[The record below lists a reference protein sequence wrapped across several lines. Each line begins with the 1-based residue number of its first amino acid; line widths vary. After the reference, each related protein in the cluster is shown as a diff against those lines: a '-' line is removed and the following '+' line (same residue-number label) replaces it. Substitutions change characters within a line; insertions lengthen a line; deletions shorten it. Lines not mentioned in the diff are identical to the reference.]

1 MKNHITKLL
10 IGTITEQELK
20 ELNDWLAI
28 PKNQSKL
35 ESTISDYHDLNLSM
49 LKTNIDDAYKN
60 VINIIEQN
68 EASKNPVKVLP
79 LYKRNFFKY
88 TAVILLFISASFF
101 FIKKDNLTDKN
112 NTESIISKTLPG
124 TDKATLTLE
133 DGTTIALEKETVYQT
148 ENISSNGKE
157 IIYNTTQ
164 NKKKDIAYNY
174 LTIPRGGQ
182 YFLKL
187 ADGTKVWLN
196 SETQLKYPTNFI
208 DGETRIVELIYGEAY
223 FDVSPSTSH
232 NGSKFKVHNNN
243 QDIEVLGTEFNIKAY
258 KNENKI
264 YTTLIEGKVAV
275 SNITTSSVLKPNQQ
289 SILSINTN
297 HIDITEVNVYPEI
310 SWKDG
315 IFNFREKKLQDVVIV
330 LMRWYNIEISF
341 KDESLKHE
349 RFNGLIRKNQS
360 LESILNTI
368 KQTQT
373 IEYEK
378 IENKIILKIK

>member
-20 ELNDWLAI
+20 ELKDWLAK

-35 ESTISDYHDLNLSM
+35 ESYILDYHDLNLST
-49 LKTNIDDAYKN
+49 LKTNVDDAYKN
-60 VINIIEQN
+60 VINVIEQN
-68 EASKNPVKVLP
+68 KEYKKPVKALP

-88 TAVILLFISASFF
+88 AAAILLFISISYVFL
-101 FIKKDNLTDKN
+101 NKN
-112 NTESIISKTLPG
+112 NLADNNDNNSVISKTLPG
-124 TDKATLTLE
+124 TDKATLTLQ
-133 DGTTIALEKETVYQT
+133 DGTKIALEEETGYQT

-157 IIYNTTQ
+157 IIYNATQ
-164 NKKKDIAYNY
+164 NKNKEIAYNY

-182 YFLKL
+182 FFLKL

-208 DGETRIVELIYGEAY
+208 DGEKRVVELVYGEAY
-223 FDVSPSTSH
+223 FDVSPSTAH
-232 NGSKFKVHNNN
+232 NGSKFKVHNNT

-258 KNENKI
+258 KNDNKI
-264 YTTLIEGKVAV
+264 YTTLIEGKVSV
-275 SNITTSSVLKPNQQ
+275 SNIITSEILKPNQQ
-289 SILSINTN
+289 SIVSPNSN
-297 HIDITEVNVYPEI
+297 HIDIAEVNVYPEI

-315 IFNFREKKLQDVVIV
+315 IFSFREKELQDVTIV
-330 LMRWYNIEISF
+330 LMRWYNIDISF
-341 KDESLKHE
+341 KDEALKHE
-349 RFNGLIRKNQS
+349 KFNGLLRKNQS

-378 IENKIILKIK
+378 IENKIILKKK